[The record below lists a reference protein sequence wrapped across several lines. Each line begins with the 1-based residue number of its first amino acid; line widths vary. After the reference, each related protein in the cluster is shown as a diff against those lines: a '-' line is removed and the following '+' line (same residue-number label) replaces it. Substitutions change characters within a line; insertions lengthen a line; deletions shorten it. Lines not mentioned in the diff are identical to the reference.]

1 MDDRHHRRNARRR
14 RTSVGRV
21 VRAVVLAGIAAAAFG
36 NAIGAAGAE
45 PFRPMPAATSRIQEV
60 GAATPINAWTGFCN
74 RNPEECE
81 VDRHQPERVVLTP
94 SVWNTIK
101 AVNRRVNATI
111 LPVTDRDHW
120 GVVDRWDYP
129 DDGMGDCEDIQLLKR
144 RHLVAE
150 GLPHRALRMTVVADE
165 RGDGHAVLTV
175 LTDRGDFILDNKRN
189 VVLPWGRTGYTYLMR
204 EGTKDRAWVA
214 LADRPAPLV
223 TANR

>member
-1 MDDRHHRRNARRR
+1 MDDRHHRRNARVRR
-14 RTSVGRV
+14 GSVKRLV
-21 VRAVVLAGIAAAAFG
+21 QAAVLAGMAAAFG

-60 GAATPINAWTGFCN
+60 GAASPIHAWTGFCSKH
-74 RNPEECE
+74 PEECRL
-81 VDRHQPERVVLTP
+81 DPHQPERVVLTP
-94 SVWNTIK
+94 FVWSTIK
-101 AVNRRVNATI
+101 AVNGRVNATI

-144 RHLVAE
+144 RHLVAA

-175 LTDRGDFILDNKRN
+175 LTDRGDFVLDNKRN
-189 VVLPWGRTGYTYLMR
+189 AVLPWGRTGYTYLMR
-204 EGTKDRAWVA
+204 EGTKDQAWVA